1 MELMLSRKK
10 LTPKK
15 IFLFVYDP
23 AASLIAM
30 LLAIFIINNG
40 DIPVRQWQIFTASWF
55 VLPITALI
63 IFTLVGF
70 YDQMWAFA
78 RGSQY
83 LILTAGTTLQLILS
97 VLIMQIMDLHFGFS
111 TYVVYWF
118 LLTSAVF
125 LIRFI
130 YRFYS
135 SSVRLKR
142 TGKDRQSQKR
152 VMIVG
157 AGEAGSQ
164 LITELKTSMTNRV
177 PLLLIDDNP
186 LILNYKN
193 NGVPVLGNRHDIPD
207 LAEKYSI
214 DEIIIAIPSASR
226 NTIRAIVD
234 ICYQTESRVSILP
247 FYTQLQKTKVRL
259 TDVRDITIEDLLG
272 REEIDLNLEQ
282 ISKYI
287 RGKTVLVTGGGGSIG
302 SELVRQIAAY
312 RPSVLLIFDI
322 YENSV
327 YDLQQELLSAYGDS
341 LNMQVLIGSVRDQR
355 RIAQIFNHWK
365 PDLVFHAAAHKHV
378 PLMEDNPC
386 EAVINNVYGTYNVA
400 RQAGRAKTEHFVL
413 ISTDKAVN
421 PTNVM
426 GATKRMCEIITLA
439 LNKTYEKTNFAAVR
453 FGNVLGSNGSVI
465 PLFERQIKEQ
475 KRVTVTDPE
484 VTRYFMTIS
493 EASSLVLQAGAY
505 AEGGEIFVLDM
516 GRPVKIIDLA
526 RDLIRLSGYV
536 PEEEIPIDI
545 IGLRPGEKLHE
556 ELYLEKEETSETE
569 NDKIMILQQV
579 EDSSYLDIEINH
591 LLRLSRCN
599 SVGLPGFMEAIL
611 CILRECISKDA
622 SALEVLL
629 PEIPDENNILFSK
642 LELRKNN

>member
-1 MELMLSRKK
+1 MLNRKR

-15 IFLFVYDP
+15 IFLFVYDLG
-23 AASLIAM
+23 ATLIAM
-30 LLAIFIINNG
+30 LLAIFVTNNG
-40 DIPVRQWQIFTASWF
+40 VIPTGQWQIFVNSWF
-55 VLPITALI
+55 VLPVTALI

-83 LILTAGTTLQLILS
+83 LVLVAGTTLQLILS
-97 VLIMQIMDLHFGFS
+97 VLVMQIMDQHFNFS

-135 SSVRLKR
+135 SSVRSKKA
-142 TGKDRQSQKR
+142 GGDRQSQIR

-164 LITELKTSMTNRV
+164 LINELKNSMTNRV

-193 NGVPVLGNRHDIPD
+193 NGVPVLGNRHDIPV
-207 LAEKYSI
+207 LAEKYDI
-214 DEIIIAIPSASR
+214 DEIIIAMPSASR
-226 NTIRAIVD
+226 NTIRSIVD

-247 FYTQLQKTKVRL
+247 FYTQLQNSKVRL
-259 TDVRDITIEDLLG
+259 ADVRDITIEDLLG
-272 REEIDLNLEQ
+272 RDEVNLNLEQ

-312 RPSVLLIFDI
+312 KPAVLLILDI

-327 YDLQQELLSAYGDS
+327 YDLQQELLMIYGNS
-341 LNMQVLIGSVRDQR
+341 LNFQVLIGSVRDQR
-355 RIAQIFNHWK
+355 RVAQIFNEWK
-365 PDLVFHAAAHKHV
+365 PELVFHAAAHKHV

-400 RQAGRAKTEHFVL
+400 RQAGRAKAEHFVL

-439 LNKTYEKTNFAAVR
+439 LNKVFKSTNFAAVR

-493 EASSLVLQAGAY
+493 EASSLVLQASAY
-505 AEGGEIFVLDM
+505 AQGGEIFVLDM

-526 RDLIRLSGYV
+526 KDLIRLSGFV
-536 PEEEIPIDI
+536 PDEEIPIDI

-556 ELYLEKEETSETE
+556 ELYLDQEETVQTE
-569 NDKIMILQQV
+569 NEKIMTLQQV
-579 EDSSYLDIEINH
+579 EDTLYLKDEVQH
-591 LLRLSRCN
+591 LMRLCRCN
-599 SVGLPGFMEAIL
+599 SVGLRPFMDAIL
-611 CILRECISKDA
+611 CILRECEEKSPDELKP
-622 SALEVLL
+622 LL
-629 PEIPDENNILFSK
+629 PEIPDEKSVIVQAN
-642 LELRKNN
+642 

>member
-1 MELMLSRKK
+1 MNRRKI
-10 LTPKK
+10 TPKK
-15 IFLFVYDP
+15 LILFVYDLV
-23 AASLIAM
+23 ATLIAM
-30 LLAIFIINNG
+30 LLAVFIIHNG
-40 DIPVRQWQIFTASWF
+40 SIPHAQWQIFIATWF
-55 VLPITALI
+55 ILPLTALI
-63 IFTLVGF
+63 IFNLVGF

-78 RGSQY
+78 RGYQY
-83 LILTAGTTLQLILS
+83 LVLVAGTTLQLILS
-97 VLIMQIMDLHFGFS
+97 VLIMQIKDKHFTFA

-125 LIRFI
+125 VIRFI

-135 SSVRLKR
+135 SSVRLRRRGREKQ
-142 TGKDRQSQKR
+142 DQIR

-164 LITELKTSMTNRV
+164 LITEIKTSMSNRV

-193 NGVPVLGNRHDIPD
+193 NGIPVLGNRHDIPA
-207 LAEKYSI
+207 LAEKYDI

-226 NTIRAIVD
+226 TTIRDIVD

-247 FYTQLQKTKVRL
+247 FYTQLRDSKVRL

-272 REEIDLNLEQ
+272 REEVDLDLQQ

-327 YDLQQELLSAYGDS
+327 YSLQQELLATYGNS
-341 LNMQVLIGSVRDQR
+341 LNFRVLIGSVRDQR
-355 RIAQIFNHWK
+355 RIAQVFEQWQ

-386 EAVINNVYGTYNVA
+386 EAVINNIYGTYNVA
-400 RQAGRAKTEHFVL
+400 RQAGRSKTEHFVL

-426 GATKRMCEIITLA
+426 GATKRMCEIVTLA
-439 LNKTYEKTNFAAVR
+439 LNKVHRSTNFAAVR

-465 PLFERQIKEQ
+465 PLFEKQIQEQ

-516 GRPVKIIDLA
+516 GRPVKILDLA
-526 RDLIRLSGYV
+526 KDLIRLSGYV

-556 ELYLEKEETSETE
+556 ELHLDREETISTE
-569 NDKIMILQQV
+569 NEKIMILQQV
-579 EDSSYLDIEINH
+579 EDSSYLDTEIKH
-591 LLRLSRCN
+591 LIRLARCP
-599 SVGLPGFMEAIL
+599 SVGLPKFMEAIL
-611 CILRECISKDA
+611 CILRDCESKEPA
-622 SALEVLL
+622 ELKLIL
-629 PEIPDENNILFSK
+629 PEIPDDNKHVLQKSLIEK
-642 LELRKNN
+642 E

>member
-1 MELMLSRKK
+1 MLSRKR

-15 IFLFVYDP
+15 IFLFVYDLG
-23 AASLIAM
+23 ASLIAM

-40 DIPVRQWQIFTASWF
+40 SLPVAQWRVYTGTWF

-63 IFTLVGF
+63 IFALVGF

-83 LILTAGTTLQLILS
+83 LALVAGTTLQLILC
-97 VLIMQIMDLHFGFS
+97 VLIMQIMDIHFSFA
-111 TYVVYWF
+111 TYVLYWF
-118 LLTSAVF
+118 LLTAAVF
-125 LIRFI
+125 LVRFI

-135 SSVRLKR
+135 SSVRVKR
-142 TGKDRQSQKR
+142 TGSDRQSQIK

-164 LITELKTSMTNRV
+164 LINELKTSMTNRV

-207 LAEKYSI
+207 LADKYDI

-226 NTIRAIVD
+226 NTIRDIVD
-234 ICYQTESRVSILP
+234 ICYETESRVSILP
-247 FYTQLQKTKVRL
+247 FYKQLQDSKVRL
-259 TDVRDITIEDLLG
+259 QDVRDITIEDLLG
-272 REEIDLNLEQ
+272 REEVDLNLEQ

-287 RGKTVLVTGGGGSIG
+287 RGRTVLVTGGGGSIG
-302 SELVRQIAAY
+302 SELVRQIASY
-312 RPSVLLIFDI
+312 RPSVLLILDI

-327 YDLQQELLSAYGDS
+327 YDLQQDLLATYGNS
-341 LNMQVLIGSVRDQR
+341 LNLQVLIGSVRDQR
-355 RIAQIFNHWK
+355 RVAQIFDQWR

-378 PLMEDNPC
+378 PLMEENPC
-386 EAVINNVYGTYNVA
+386 EAIINNVYGTYNVA
-400 RQAGRAKTEHFVL
+400 RQAGRTKTEHFVL

-426 GATKRMCEIITLA
+426 GATKRMCEIVTLA
-439 LNKTYEKTNFAAVR
+439 LNMVYRSTSFAAVR

-484 VTRYFMTIS
+484 VTRYFMTIA

-526 RDLIRLSGYV
+526 KDLIRLSGLV
-536 PEEEIPIDI
+536 PEEDIPIDI

-556 ELYLEKEETSETE
+556 ELYLDKEETVKTE
-569 NDKIMILQQV
+569 NEKIMTLQQV
-579 EDSSYLDIEINH
+579 EDCFYLGVEVGH
-591 LLRLSRCN
+591 LTRISRCN
-599 SVGLPGFMEAIL
+599 TVGLRPFMDSIL
-611 CILRECISKDA
+611 DILREADKKSPDELKA
-622 SALEVLL
+622 LL
-629 PEIPDENNILFSK
+629 PEIPNGYPSGLADLTE
-642 LELRKNN
+642 RD